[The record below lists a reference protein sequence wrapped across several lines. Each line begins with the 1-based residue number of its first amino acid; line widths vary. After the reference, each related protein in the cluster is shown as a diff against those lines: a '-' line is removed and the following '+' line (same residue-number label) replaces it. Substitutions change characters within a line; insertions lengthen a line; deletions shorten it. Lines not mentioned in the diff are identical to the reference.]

1 MDAILGKLT
10 ATTQELS
17 YYHSEAG
24 ILLSLNMYN
33 ADNFI

>member
-1 MDAILGKLT
+1 MNAVLGKLA

-24 ILLSLNMYN
+24 IPISFTM
-33 ADNFI
+33 